1 MLSQEMGENLG
12 KMSGLLSHLRFL
24 AFGLQALVSRL
35 DTCEGAGRDHG
46 SLWVRM
52 LGLFP
57 GVYIFPMKHEAH
69 SLTPTPGQDHSRAV
83 KSQKRNGHF
92 REKNLMAGSDV
103 SEHLSQP

>member
-1 MLSQEMGENLG
+1 MGENLG
-12 KMSGLLSHLRFL
+12 KTSGLLSHPRFL
-24 AFGLQALVSRL
+24 TFGLQALVSQL
-35 DTCEGAGRDHG
+35 DTCEGARRDHG

-57 GVYIFPMKHEAH
+57 GVYILPSETSEAH
-69 SLTPTPGQDHSRAV
+69 NLTSTPGQDHSRAI